1 MRTVADIGAV
11 RRMVAAARGRGLT
24 IGFVPT
30 MGFLHEGHLRL
41 VDEARHRCGFVVLSV
56 FVNPLQFGPGEDLT
70 RYPRDAAGDQAKA
83 AGRGV
88 DVFFLPDE
96 ATMYARSPSTTVV
109 PAGLDRRWEGAIR
122 PGHFVGVCT
131 VVAKLFHIVQPDVAV
146 FGQKDVQQAT
156 IIRAMVRDL
165 DFPVDV
171 VVRPTVR
178 EPDGLAMSSRNSYLS
193 PVERG
198 RALVL
203 WRALSAVARAFEG
216 GTRAAAELEAVGRRL
231 LTGEPEVR
239 VDYFAIVSPTSLEP
253 VDVAEPGCIV
263 MVAARVGSTRL
274 LDNLILGHA

>member
-1 MRTVADIGAV
+1 MRETTTRAQLRGALD
-11 RRMVAAARGRGLT
+11 AARASGSRVA
-24 IGFVPT
+24 FVPT
-30 MGFLHEGHLRL
+30 MGALHEGHISL
-41 VDEARHRCGFVVLSV
+41 VEEARRHCDVVVMSV

-88 DVFFLPDE
+88 DLFFLPEE
-96 ATMYARSPSTTVV
+96 ATMYGRSPSTTVV

-171 VVRPTVR
+171 VISPTVR
-178 EPDGLAMSSRNSYLS
+178 EPDGLALSSRNSYLS
-193 PVERG
+193 PAERA

-203 WRALSAVARAFEG
+203 WRALRAVARAFDG
-216 GTRAAAELEAVGRRL
+216 GARAAPELEAVGRDVL
-231 LTGEPEVR
+231 NGEPDVR
-239 VDYFAIVSPTSLEP
+239 VDYFAIVSPTTLEP
-253 VDVAEPGCIV
+253 VEAAEPGCVV
-263 MVAARVGSTRL
+263 MVAARVGATRL